1 VVAGQDP
8 VGVVFAL
15 SCCVLLLV
23 LFTLGISG
31 AWMAKV
37 GW

>member
-1 VVAGQDP
+1 MGADQGLVSA
-8 VGVVFAL
+8 VFAA
-15 SCCVLLLV
+15 SCCVLPLV